1 MPFDLTDL
9 RLFLH
14 IVEAASITR
23 GAAAANL
30 ALASASE
37 RIRDL
42 EDRLG
47 TRLLDRGRRGVKPT
61 PAGLAFTHHARLML
75 QQMERMRGELAEYA
89 RGLKGHV
96 RLLANTAA
104 LTEFLPEALAG
115 FLALH
120 PTIDIDLEERPS
132 HQIVRGVAEGTADA
146 GIVADVVE
154 TGALETCPIAIDRLV
169 LVVPRNHPLGTGG
182 RMAFRDI
189 LDQEFIGLSAGSA
202 LQQYLTQQAA
212 RIGRPLQLRVRVNGF
227 EAICRMVEAGV
238 GCGIL
243 SESAARRYR
252 RSMAIRV
259 VPLTDGWATRTLLL
273 CLRRDNE
280 LPAHARQLV
289 AHLKALAS

>member
-1 MPFDLTDL
+1 
-9 RLFLH
+9 
-14 IVEAASITR
+14 
-23 GAAAANL
+23 
-30 ALASASE
+30 
-37 RIRDL
+37 
-42 EDRLG
+42 
-47 TRLLDRGRRGVKPT
+47 
-61 PAGLAFTHHARLML
+61 
-75 QQMERMRGELAEYA
+75 
-89 RGLKGHV
+89 
-96 RLLANTAA
+96 
-104 LTEFLPEALAG
+104 
-115 FLALH
+115 
-120 PTIDIDLEERPS
+120 
-132 HQIVRGVAEGTADA
+132 
-146 GIVADVVE
+146 
-154 TGALETCPIAIDRLV
+154 
-169 LVVPRNHPLGTGG
+169 
-182 RMAFRDI
+182 MAFRDI